1 MEKYNVYTTQDF
13 LDDLDFVQHAKYPD
27 RLASQQLTDWRASEP
42 ANAADYDEAIFYM
55 RGMMGLLRLHPT
67 DAFADALYQDI
78 DEDIKSRQRRRVQR
92 ARFRW
97 FSGVAAAAM
106 LLLSGMFWYFTSM
119 ITIATGNGEMATI
132 LLPDSSTVQLNANST
147 LSYRRAWSWLGNR
160 EVYSTGEALFHV
172 KHLNTDGTNIKEGER
187 FFAHSSGL
195 IVEVLGTKFNIKNR
209 DNSIAV
215 SLIAGKIAL
224 HHKDHPDELQILS
237 PGQMIHY
244 LNGTLQQPNQEPER
258 VAQATSWAEKN
269 LVAENLSVG
278 ELINE
283 FRYIYGREIV
293 IRDSTLLA
301 KRIDGR
307 ISLKSQESVI
317 YSLANILQ
325 ADVQMEKDTVY
336 LTPKNE

>member
-27 RLASQQLTDWRASEP
+27 RLTSRQLTDWRASEP
-42 ANAADYDEAIFYM
+42 TNAAAYDEAMFYM
-55 RGMMGLLRLHPT
+55 RGMLGLQRLQPT
-67 DAFADALYQDI
+67 DAFADALY
-78 DEDIKSRQRRRVQR
+78 EDINEDIQSRQRRRVQR
-92 ARFRW
+92 LRFRW
-97 FSGVAAAAM
+97 LSGVAAAAV
-106 LLLSGMFWYFTSM
+106 LLLSGVFWYFTSM

-132 LLPDSSTVQLNANST
+132 LLPDSSTVQLNANS
-147 LSYRRAWSWLGNR
+147 SIAYRRAWSWLGNR

-172 KHLNTDGTNIKEGER
+172 KHLNADTTRIKEGER
-187 FFAHSSGL
+187 FFAHSSDL
-195 IVEVLGTKFNIKNR
+195 VVEVLGTKFNIKNR

-215 SLIAGKIAL
+215 SLIEGRIAL
-224 HHKDHPDELQILS
+224 RHKDRPNEMQILS

-244 LNGTLQQPNQEPER
+244 MDGTFQQPSQEPER

-293 IRDSTLLA
+293 IRDSSLLA